1 MIFRKSRRR
10 STRMNADTALG
21 KSESA
26 PQINA
31 DERRF
36 RRWDSQAGAICVDLR
51 SSAAHTLLHNTRAIS
66 AFIRGDPR
74 RRFFKALVLTAALSC
89 MPRSAEVG
97 RADGHRVDQGG
108 RIVRISLGVTNSP
121 GRVGANGGEWRLY
134 DASGRSIMGRG
145 VAGDAWAVERQ
156 GRRLRVVRGDGERS
170 AFRDGPLV
178 ARPVGS
184 GALVTWNGKRYRGE
198 LALYGTDTGVL
209 AVNRLSVEDYLRGV
223 VPLEIGPRVA
233 GEHAAI
239 EAQAV
244 AARSYTYV
252 RIGGIGP
259 AAMPSERAY
268 DMVSTVDDQVYGGAD
283 AEKPLTDAAV
293 RATEG
298 QVITYAG
305 RVVNAPYH
313 STCGGSTAEVDEV
326 WWRQPPEP
334 YLRRVSDR
342 IPGTVDRYY
351 CDPSPRFSWTRSY
364 DAASL
369 ATVLERY
376 LRQYAGIPAGAE
388 IGAVRFVTTTGTTA
402 SGRAEGVRFETDRGS
417 YVVRGNDARFVFRSS
432 GGEILNSTYFTL
444 QPTIG
449 RDGRVSQLTISGNG
463 YGHGIGMCQ
472 WGAIGRAR
480 AGQDYR
486 TILQTYY
493 PGTSLAQAD

>member
-1 MIFRKSRRR
+1 LEK
-10 STRMNADTALG
+10 
-21 KSESA
+21 
-26 PQINA
+26 
-31 DERRF
+31 
-36 RRWDSQAGAICVDLR
+36 
-51 SSAAHTLLHNTRAIS
+51 
-66 AFIRGDPR
+66 R
-74 RRFFKALVLTAALSC
+74 RRFFAAFLAAVATSC

-108 RIVRISLGVTNSP
+108 RIVRISLGVFAADA
-121 GRVGANGGEWRLY
+121 RVGGSGGDWRLY
-134 DASGRSIMGRG
+134 DANGRG
-145 VAGDAWAVERQ
+145 ILGRGRAGEAWIVERR
-156 GRRLRVVRGDGERS
+156 GNLVRAVRPDGERS
-170 AFRDGPLV
+170 AFREGPLV
-178 ARPVGS
+178 ARPVGP

-198 LALYGTDTGVL
+198 LALFATDSGVL
-209 AVNRLSVEDYLRGV
+209 AVDRLSVEDYLRGV

-259 AAMPSERAY
+259 DAMPSARAY

-293 RATEG
+293 RATAG

-326 WWRQPPEP
+326 WWRQAPEP
-334 YLRRVSDR
+334 YLKRVSDR
-342 IPGTVDRYY
+342 VPGTEDRYY
-351 CDPSPRFSWTRSY
+351 CDASPRFRWTRSY
-364 DAASL
+364 DAATL
-369 ATVLERY
+369 AAVLDRY
-376 LRQYAGIPAGAE
+376 LRQYASLPAGSE
-388 IGAVRFVTTTGTTA
+388 IGAVRFVAPTGTTP
-402 SGRAEGVRFETDRGS
+402 SGRVAGVRFETDRGS
-417 YVVRGNDARFVFRSS
+417 YVVRGNDARFVLRSS

-444 QPTIG
+444 QPTVG
-449 RDGRVSQLTISGNG
+449 RDGRVSQLTISGSG

-493 PGTSLAQAD
+493 PGTSLARAD